1 MQYRKDKNGNDL
13 SMLGYG
19 CMRFTKKGNSIDID
33 KAEKEI
39 MAAYEAGVNYYDT
52 AYIYPGSEA
61 ALGEILERNGIRD
74 KVNIATKLP
83 QYLIRNRSGLDKFF
97 EEELSRLRTDHVDYY
112 LMHHLTDVD
121 MWEKLKDVG
130 IEDWIKEKKAE
141 GKIRNIG
148 FSYHGNSDNFVKI
161 LNDYDW
167 DFCQVQY
174 NYLDEV
180 TQAGVIGVKAAAEKG
195 IPVVIMEPLRG
206 GKLVN
211 MLPDKAK
218 KVFEKSERDWTPA
231 QWAFRWLY
239 NQPEVTVVLSGMNSP
254 EMVEENCMTASDMQA
269 GSFTEDDFAVL
280 EEVKKIVRE
289 KEKVGCTGCRYCMPC
304 PKGVDIPGTFACYN
318 TMYTESKKEGR
329 FQYAQTVG
337 LTKEPAFA
345 SQCIECGKC
354 EMHCPQSLPI
364 REKLKEADK
373 ELRPIPYK
381 IGINIARKYMF
392 SWKNLGLKCNKNGDN
407 IEKANE
413 GVAGRRKS
421 VRIIV
426 ITIVSV
432 LASGF
437 IIFKIM
443 KRKNKSK

>member
-1 MQYRKDKNGNDL
+1 M
-13 SMLGYG
+13 
-19 CMRFTKKGNSIDID
+19 
-33 KAEKEI
+33 
-39 MAAYEAGVNYYDT
+39 
-52 AYIYPGSEA
+52 
-61 ALGEILERNGIRD
+61 
-74 KVNIATKLP
+74 
-83 QYLIRNRSGLDKFF
+83 
-97 EEELSRLRTDHVDYY
+97 
-112 LMHHLTDVD
+112 
-121 MWEKLKDVG
+121 
-130 IEDWIKEKKAE
+130 
-141 GKIRNIG
+141 
-148 FSYHGNSDNFVKI
+148 
-161 LNDYDW
+161 
-167 DFCQVQY
+167 
-174 NYLDEV
+174 
-180 TQAGVIGVKAAAEKG
+180 
-195 IPVVIMEPLRG
+195 
-206 GKLVN
+206 
-211 MLPDKAK
+211 
-218 KVFEKSERDWTPA
+218 
-231 QWAFRWLY
+231 
-239 NQPEVTVVLSGMNSP
+239 VLSGMNSL

-318 TMYTESKKEGR
+318 TMYIESKKEGR

-373 ELRPIPYK
+373 ELRPLPYK